1 MENKE
6 IKHVAIYLRKSRDDG
21 EFEDVLSKH
30 RDTLLA
36 LVGSRNWTYRLYE
49 EVASGEKIEA
59 RKEMQKLLRH
69 VEDKLYDGVVVMDI
83 DRLGRGENKDW
94 ALIKDTFLNS
104 ETVIITPSKIYDL
117 EVDND
122 DVSFDFMSI
131 FARIEYKT
139 IKRRMKQ
146 GKEAGAKKGMWTNGK
161 PPFPYYY
168 DKNTKSVLVDE
179 GKRPIYRAIVE
190 KYLSGINLGHIAIW
204 LTDNKIPTPY
214 NIKPDG
220 RDKGWSNVTVQRLL
234 LSEIHLGYI
243 TYGKTRTKRGQV
255 EIVPEEERIKVMGT
269 HEKLKTQ
276 EEHDAIVERLVKNR
290 LMNPNSRRNI
300 FPLSGLLYC
309 EKCGCRMQFRV
320 GKSKKQGQYW
330 SALCY
335 HHYKD
340 GSKCEQKGKVL
351 DEEFFNV
358 LYERIINVDQN
369 MLQEIELQGR
379 GYNDTKTMISVKEQ
393 ELQKHKRAL
402 DKLHESYEEDMIT
415 KQVFLERKVVRSR
428 QVQKLEEELQDLRK
442 VVVDEGNYP
451 TMEQIVERIGQFREL
466 WSEAVTSEEKNRALK
481 KLVER
486 IVYNREGNRV
496 ELTVCYR

>member
-36 LVGSRNWTYRLYE
+36 LVGSWNWTYRLYE

-59 RKEMQKLLRH
+59 RKEMKKLLRH

-168 DKNTKSVLVDE
+168 DKNTRAVLVDE
-179 GKRPIYRAIVE
+179 AKRPIYRTIVE
-190 KYLSGINLGHIAIW
+190 KYLIGNNLGQIAIW
-204 LTDNKIPTPY
+204 LTDNRIPTPY
-214 NIKPDG
+214 NIKPNG
-220 RDKGWSNVTVQRLL
+220 
-234 LSEIHLGYI
+234 
-243 TYGKTRTKRGQV
+243 
-255 EIVPEEERIKVMGT
+255 
-269 HEKLKTQ
+269 
-276 EEHDAIVERLVKNR
+276 
-290 LMNPNSRRNI
+290 
-300 FPLSGLLYC
+300 
-309 EKCGCRMQFRV
+309 
-320 GKSKKQGQYW
+320 
-330 SALCY
+330 
-335 HHYKD
+335 
-340 GSKCEQKGKVL
+340 
-351 DEEFFNV
+351 
-358 LYERIINVDQN
+358 
-369 MLQEIELQGR
+369 
-379 GYNDTKTMISVKEQ
+379 
-393 ELQKHKRAL
+393 
-402 DKLHESYEEDMIT
+402 
-415 KQVFLERKVVRSR
+415 
-428 QVQKLEEELQDLRK
+428 
-442 VVVDEGNYP
+442 
-451 TMEQIVERIGQFREL
+451 
-466 WSEAVTSEEKNRALK
+466 
-481 KLVER
+481 
-486 IVYNREGNRV
+486 
-496 ELTVCYR
+496 